1 MQILDHIRKFADIT
15 PAVEESLRAV
25 IREKHFSKGDTIR
38 GAVNLTSYAHYI
50 TSGSARLFYTHK
62 SKEHTVSFSFEN
74 GFIVISRHV
83 VMNLPDTVSIQFLE
97 PTTVLTMPHLKVK
110 DILDDV
116 GKVSDTAG
124 LLFLSTAL
132 MQYVAF
138 LEERV
143 SVMQSLGAEERY
155 QWLLHRYPRI
165 TECANATQIASYL
178 GITKETLY
186 RIRGGKYAS
195 TSKRKKLISE

>member
-1 MQILDHIRKFADIT
+1 
-15 PAVEESLRAV
+15 
-25 IREKHFSKGDTIR
+25 
-38 GAVNLTSYAHYI
+38 
-50 TSGSARLFYTHK
+50 
-62 SKEHTVSFSFEN
+62 
-74 GFIVISRHV
+74 
-83 VMNLPDTVSIQFLE
+83 
-97 PTTVLTMPHLKVK
+97 MPHLKVK